1 METNTSG
8 IVKKSTRDNISNQS
22 TSLSLAAR
30 NYKLNSHRIFLRII
44 ATAFPNENIASHLN
58 TEVAFDWNN
67 RLKKQPGMNV

>member
-30 NYKLNSHRIFLRII
+30 NYKSNSHRTFLKHI
-44 ATAFPNENIASHLN
+44 ATVFPNENIASHLN
-58 TEVAFDWNN
+58 TEVALINE
-67 RLKKQPGMNV
+67 RIG